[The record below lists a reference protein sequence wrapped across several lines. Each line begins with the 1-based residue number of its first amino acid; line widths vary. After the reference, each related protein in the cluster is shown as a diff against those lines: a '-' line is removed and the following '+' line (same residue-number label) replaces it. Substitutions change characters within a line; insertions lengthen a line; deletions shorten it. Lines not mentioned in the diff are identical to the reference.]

1 MPRRLPP
8 RQMLRLSRRSR
19 RRSADQVSPR
29 VLPGRSADVNGV
41 RSPGSPR
48 NVRGVNGEGMSL
60 SVVIPARNEHE
71 LLGAALNALGDQS
84 DPVDEVIVVDNDSD
98 DATAAVARSHGGV
111 IVVAEPRRGI
121 TYARNTGFDAATGD
135 LIARIDADTIV
146 TPGWARAIRRAFERD
161 SELAGLTGPA
171 GFTRL
176 SSGDRVVGRAVYGL
190 FRAVHEEM
198 VGSGP
203 VMYGHNMALTYSAWT
218 GIRDLVTTGDGA
230 VSEDLDVTLALLH
243 TGRRVA
249 YDPDMLV
256 TIAVERTLHYRKLAG
271 YHRTN
276 RLTMA
281 KYRSARRFSTPM

>member
-1 MPRRLPP
+1 V
-8 RQMLRLSRRSR
+8 
-19 RRSADQVSPR
+19 A
-29 VLPGRSADVNGV
+29 VLGGSADVNGL
-41 RSPGSPR
+41 RSSGSPR
-48 NVRGVNGEGMSL
+48 NVRDVNGDAMSL
-60 SVVIPARNEHE
+60 SVVIPARNEE
-71 LLGAALNALGDQS
+71 NVLGAALRALADQS

-98 DATAAVARSHGGV
+98 DATVAVARSHGV
-111 IVVAEPRRGI
+111 IVVPEARRGI
-121 TYARNTGFDAATGD
+121 TYARNAGFDAATGE

-146 TPGWARAIRRAFERD
+146 TRGWARAIRLAFARD

-198 VGSGP
+198 VGNGP
-203 VMYGHNMALTYSAWT
+203 VMYGHNMALTHSAWT
-218 GIRDLVTTGDGA
+218 GIRNVVTAGDGA

-243 TGRRVA
+243 TGQRVA
-249 YDPDMLV
+249 YEPDMLV

-281 KYRSARRFSTPM
+281 KYRLAR